1 MTRRGGI
8 GSETERGAAA
18 ILFAVFLIALVGM
31 TAMVVDLGY
40 AYYSKQRLQDALDL
54 ATIAAARELD
64 GASGYQEAAR
74 LAAAQVMNQ
83 EYSTEGGFTVGIGCG
98 SPSSPRTANLCIGG
112 YNTTRDNQGQLP
124 PLGQRF
130 RANDAAQD
138 AARMLG
144 EAESP
149 SFFARIF
156 EVDVIDVGATSTA
169 VKAGPPQAQLTIR
182 STVATLSGGALNQLL
197 GLLGGGVNLSLV
209 GWNNLANVNLNLLGY
224 LDTLILRNG
233 ASLNLQAGAYTQVLN
248 SYLTVGEI
256 LGAGVEALGANT
268 TAGLALNAVRTAT
281 SATVGTAVIRLGDLI
296 GVQTGT
302 PASGLDVNL
311 GVLDFLE
318 GVLVAAN
325 GTSAL
330 SGDITL
336 STAGITTLLSS
347 LGGGAA
353 SSPLTSALNALAP
366 VTNLLGGIATVKLK
380 FAVIEKPRLSAI
392 GNPELAKHEVNQ
404 KTGANAIYVRT
415 AQIRLYLSIDL
426 PVLNVFN
433 SLLNAVAAL
442 IAPVVPVLNSVLSLN
457 VVAAVSDLLNLV
469 GALLEGVICLLA
481 CDITKSETK
490 NIVDIKI
497 LDRGGGKGPGIDIV
511 LDVGGGEAYVTDY
524 DCNTPNG
531 GKRLYTQVN
540 TSVAKLNVG
549 ALTNPASVFSSS
561 SFPVM
566 NPLALIDIG
575 TILTT
580 ATQRKVCGLLLL
592 KLTCNITST
601 TTQQPRVA
609 FSGGGIALKLE
620 TPLLGNGQTTL
631 SPSGPS
637 GLCSSAF
644 TDPPVV
650 GEAPGYCTYNT
661 NNYIASLR
669 DSLASTKIQAMKPAP
684 TAGVLSN
691 LLFSEVGV
699 LQAALNITNTV
710 LAPIVTL
717 LSKVLDPLLNFLTDF
732 LGLKLNQVDV
742 GANLTCS
749 SGARLVN

>member
-1 MTRRGGI
+1 MATIRHH
-8 GSETERGAAA
+8 SDERGAAA
-18 ILFAVFLIALVGM
+18 ILFAVFLVVLVGM

-64 GASGYQEAAR
+64 GQSGYAEAAR
-74 LAAAQVMNQ
+74 VAAAAVMNR
-83 EYSTEGGFTVGIGCG
+83 EYSDEGGFAVSIGCG
-98 SPSSPRTANLCIGG
+98 PSSSPGVAHLCIGG
-112 YNTTRDNQGQLP
+112 YNVTRNAQGNLP
-124 PLGQRF
+124 AVSERF

-138 AARMLG
+138 AARMFG
-144 EAESP
+144 QAQSP

-156 EVDVIDVGATSTA
+156 EVDVIDVGAVSTA

-182 STVATLSGGALNQLL
+182 STVATLSDGALNQLL
-197 GLLGGGVNLSLV
+197 GLLGGKVNLSLV
-209 GWNNLANVNLNLLGY
+209 GWNNLANVDLNLLGY

-233 ASLNLQAGAYTQVLN
+233 ASLNLQAGAYNQVLN
-248 SYLTVGEI
+248 AYLTVGEL
-256 LGAGVEALGANT
+256 LGAGVQALGPNT

-281 SATVGTAVIRLGDLI
+281 AATVGTTVVKLGDLI
-296 GVQTGT
+296 SVQSGT
-302 PASGLDVNL
+302 PSSGLDVGI
-311 GVLDFLE
+311 GVLDFLQ

-325 GTSAL
+325 GTNAL
-330 SGDITL
+330 SGEITL
-336 STAGITTLLSS
+336 STAGITTLLNS

-353 SSPLTSALNALAP
+353 SAPLTSALNTLAP

-392 GNPELAKHEVNQ
+392 GNPELAKREVNQ

-426 PVLNVFN
+426 PVLNTLN

-442 IAPVVPVLNSVLSLN
+442 LSPIVPVLNSVLSLN
-457 VVAAVSDLLNLV
+457 VVAVVGDLLNLV

-490 NIVDIKI
+490 NVLDIKI
-497 LDRGGGKGPGIDIV
+497 LDRGPTQGPGIDIV

-524 DCNTPNG
+524 DCNAPNG
-531 GKRLYTQVN
+531 HKRLYTQVN
-540 TSVAKLNVG
+540 TSVAKVNAG

-575 TILTT
+575 TKLTT
-580 ATQRKVCGLLLL
+580 ITQRKVCGLLLL
-592 KLTCNITST
+592 KLTCNVT
-601 TTQQPRVA
+601 TTTTAQPRVA
-609 FSGGGIALKLE
+609 YSGGGIALKLE
-620 TPLLGNGQTTL
+620 TPLLGNSQTTL
-631 SPSGPS
+631 SPSGASP
-637 GLCSSAF
+637 LCSSPF
-644 TDPPVV
+644 TDPPEV
-650 GEAPGYCTYNT
+650 GEVPGYCTYKT
-661 NNYIASLR
+661 NNLIASLQS
-669 DSLASTKIQAMKPAP
+669 SLASTKIQVMKPAP
-684 TAGVLSN
+684 GAGALSN

-710 LAPIVTL
+710 LAPVVTL
-717 LSKVLDPLLNFLTDF
+717 LSKVLDPVLNFLLDF
-732 LGLKLNQVDV
+732 LGLRLNQVDV